1 MKQAIVNGRIIGSA
15 TAGRG
20 YVEWDGGVITA
31 VGEGDYQGDAGLVT
45 DAGGDWVSPGFI
57 DIHTHGAGGH
67 DFMDCTVEAYL
78 GAAEMSARH
87 GAHDDLSDDAGQHE
101 REPVRDVRGV
111 PPCAAAQ
118 YERGEHA
125 GLLSEGPYFAYN
137 QRGAQ
142 DPRYPARSR
151 VPKSTMRFLPPAT
164 IFAGCRWLPSSTV
177 RSNWDG
183 CCARKGFWRR

>member
-57 DIHTHGAGGH
+57 DIHTAPAV
-67 DFMDCTVEAYL
+67 TI
-78 GAAEMSARH
+78 SWTAR
-87 GAHDDLSDDAGQHE
+87 SK
-101 REPVRDVRGV
+101 PIWVRRRCRRVT
-111 PPCAAAQ
+111 A
-118 YERGEHA
+118 
-125 GLLSEGPYFAYN
+125 
-137 QRGAQ
+137 
-142 DPRYPARSR
+142 PRRSFRRRWPARTRTCSRRSRCSAVRSRSIRKGRTCPGCISKAPISPTTNAARKIRATCAIR

>member
-67 DFMDCTVEAYL
+67 DYL
-78 GAAEMSARH
+78 
-87 GAHDDLSDDAGQHE
+87 
-101 REPVRDVRGV
+101 
-111 PPCAAAQ
+111 
-118 YERGEHA
+118 
-125 GLLSEGPYFAYN
+125 
-137 QRGAQ
+137 
-142 DPRYPARSR
+142 
-151 VPKSTMRFLPPAT
+151 
-164 IFAGCRWLPSSTV
+164 
-177 RSNWDG
+177 
-183 CCARKGFWRR
+183 